1 MSTFFIV
8 MWIISAIWLVFLPA
22 HWIPNIIATIFGVF
36 IPGISMGIIY
46 ASVQLS
52 TWENNIPWWGT
63 LIEMIIAF
71 VFTGLGLVG
80 CIGQG
85 IGDNYETRV
94 EDGKSFVVYTGL
106 SVISYLFAFFGL
118 YFITGE
124 ISFIL
129 QQL

>member
-8 MWIISAIWLVFLPA
+8 MWIVSAIWLLLLPA

-36 IPGISMGIIY
+36 IPGIYVGIKY
-46 ASVQLS
+46 ASAQLS
-52 TWENNIPWWGT
+52 TWGNIPWWGT

-80 CIGQG
+80 CIGVG
-85 IGDNYETRV
+85 IGGVYETRV
-94 EDGKSFVVYTGL
+94 KNGISFVVFTGL
-106 SVISYLFAFFGL
+106 SVIFYAFAFFGVV
-118 YFITGE
+118 FITEE